1 MKTSI
6 VITTG
11 LDTNSDKEIQLWLD
25 RYDLPEIVSE
35 KLNLSWKTKT
45 LNLKHSKGNSDWE
58 SNDTVLAD
66 FKRGIW
72 CISGIAHELVH
83 LILRQNNWIDLSA
96 KLKIFTEQH
105 PELSSTNRG
114 AGYLIEQMIAYLVQA
129 DVDREIGQKENKPE
143 MIDAWNIQRFH
154 KIINSEYRSDFSKQM
169 AKKMIDKWDDKKGM
183 NIVLWIEDI
192 IFD

>member
-25 RYDLPEIVSE
+25 RYDLPKIVSE
-35 KLNLSWKTKT
+35 KLNFSWKTKT
-45 LNLKHSKGNSDWE
+45 LNLKHSEGNSDWE
-58 SNDTVLAD
+58 SDDTVLVD
-66 FKRGIW
+66 FKRGMW

-96 KLKIFTEQH
+96 KLKIFTKQH

-129 DVDREIGQKENKPE
+129 DVDREIGQKENKSE
-143 MIDAWNIQRFH
+143 MIDAWNTQKFH
-154 KIINSEYRSDFSKQM
+154 KIINLEYQSDFLKQM
-169 AKKMIDKWDDKKGM
+169 GRKMIDKWNDKKGM
-183 NIVLWIEDI
+183 NIVLWIEDV